1 MSVESVIGKDVSN
14 MYIKI
19 TKSYI
24 FRLPEEKDI
33 ADKFENSIDT
43 NKVVI
48 SSDDHLKIY
57 TSAEF
62 GTYEF
67 KESDNSEGA
76 E

>member
-1 MSVESVIGKDVSN
+1 

-24 FRLPEEKDI
+24 FRLPEENDI
-33 ADKFENSIDT
+33 VDKFENSIDM

-48 SSDDHLKIY
+48 SSDGHFKIY
-57 TSAEF
+57 TSEEF

-76 E
+76 G